1 MSDFTTGP
9 DHAPTTLTIDLD
21 ALARNFRL
29 LAKTAAPAQ
38 PSAVIK
44 ANGYGLGDEIVART
58 LAAAGCKRFF
68 TAHLDEAIR
77 VRGALPDTGIEIGVL
92 NGLLPGHEKAYL
104 EHALLPTLNDLGQ
117 IDRWS
122 VICDE
127 HGAIPAAVHVDT
139 GMRRLGLPP
148 DETLVLASDPSR
160 MRFPCR
166 YLMSHLACAD
176 TPSHPLNAEQLS
188 EFRDAVQKIPH
199 EMAVLA
205 NSSGVFLG
213 PDYHFDMIRPGVA
226 LYGGRPNTDGPNP
239 MEQVV
244 RLEAKI
250 LQLRHVDAP
259 QTVGY
264 GAAHTVEGPA
274 RIATIG
280 VGYADGYLRSL
291 SGCSSASIDGTRVPL
306 VGRVSMDLLT
316 FDVTGAPT
324 ASVGDTLVLIGP
336 DYTIDELADD
346 AGTIGYEVLTSLGN
360 RYKRHYIGGPA
371 A

>member
-1 MSDFTTGP
+1 MSDFETGP
-9 DHAPTTLTIDLD
+9 NHAPTTLTIDLD
-21 ALARNFRL
+21 ALARNFRK
-29 LAKTAAPAQ
+29 LAETAAPAK

-58 LAAAGCKRFF
+58 LAAAGCTRFF

-77 VRGALPDTGIEIGVL
+77 VRGALPDPAIEIGVL
-92 NGLLPGHEKAYL
+92 NGLLPGDEKAYREYNL
-104 EHALLPTLNDLGQ
+104 IPTLNDLGQ

-122 VICDE
+122 VICDT
-127 HGAIPAAVHVDT
+127 HGVLPASVHIDT

-148 DETLVLASDPSR
+148 DETRVLVNAPSR
-160 MRFPCR
+160 MRFSCT

-176 TPSHPLNAEQLS
+176 VPSHPLNREQLV
-188 EFRDAVQKIPH
+188 EFQEAVRTIPH
-199 EMAVLA
+199 ETAVFA
-205 NSSGVFLG
+205 NSSGIFLG

-250 LQLRHVDAP
+250 LQIRHVDAP

-264 GAAHTVEGPA
+264 GAAHTVEGPG

-291 SGCSSASIDGTRVPL
+291 SGSSSASINGQRVPL

-316 FDVTGAPT
+316 FDITEAPK
-324 ASVGDTLVLIGP
+324 ASLGDTLVLIGP

-360 RYKRHYIGGPA
+360 RYHRHYIGGA
-371 A
+371 AA

>member
-1 MSDFTTGP
+1 MTDFTTGYV
-9 DHAPTTLTIDLD
+9 HAPTTLTIDLD
-21 ALARNFRL
+21 ALARNFTL
-29 LAKTAAPAQ
+29 LAKTAAPAE

-44 ANGYGLGDEIVART
+44 ANGYGLGDEIVAKT
-58 LAAAGCKRFF
+58 LHAAGCRRFF

-77 VRGALPDTGIEIGVL
+77 VRAALPDPAVEIGVL
-92 NGLLPGHEKAYL
+92 NGLLPGHEAAYR
-104 EHALLPTLNDLGQ
+104 EHSLFPTLNDLGQ

-127 HGAIPAAVHVDT
+127 YGPLPAAVHVDT

-148 DETLVLASDPSR
+148 DETVVLASDPGR

-176 TPSHPLNAEQLS
+176 TPAHPLNREQLAAFTS
-188 EFRDAVQKIPH
+188 AVAKIPH
-199 EMAVLA
+199 EKAVLA

-213 PDYHFDMIRPGVA
+213 PEYHFDMIRPGVS

-239 MEQVV
+239 MEQVI

-250 LQLRHVDAP
+250 LQIRHVDAP

-264 GAAHTVEGPA
+264 GAAHTVEGPG

-291 SGCSSASIDGTRVPL
+291 SGCSSASIDGIRVPL

-316 FDVTGAPT
+316 FDITEAPK

-346 AGTIGYEVLTSLGN
+346 AGTIGYEVLTSLGQ
-360 RYKRHYIGGPA
+360 RYLRRYTGGA
-371 A
+371 AG

>member
-1 MSDFTTGP
+1 MTDFTTGP
-9 DHAPTTLTIDLD
+9 SHAPTTLTIDLD
-21 ALARNFRL
+21 ALARNFKL
-29 LAKTAAPAQ
+29 LAITAAPAE

-77 VRGALPDTGIEIGVL
+77 VRGVLPDTDIEIGVL
-92 NGLLPGHEKAYL
+92 NGLLPGHENAYREYSL
-104 EHALLPTLNDLGQ
+104 FPTLNDLGQ
-117 IDRWS
+117 VDRWS
-122 VICDE
+122 VICDT
-127 HGAIPAAVHVDT
+127 HGALPAAVHVDT

-148 DETLVLASDPSR
+148 DETRVLANDPAR
-160 MRFPCR
+160 MRFPCT

-176 TPSHPLNAEQLS
+176 VPQHPLNHEQLTV
-188 EFRDAVQKIPH
+188 FRDAVQKIPH
-199 EMAVLA
+199 RTAVLA

-226 LYGGRPNTDGPNP
+226 LYGGRPNTDAPNP
-239 MEQVV
+239 MEQVI

-250 LQLRHVDAP
+250 LQIRHVDAP

-291 SGCSSASIDGTRVPL
+291 SGCSSASINGQRVPL

-316 FDVTGAPT
+316 FDVTDAPT

-346 AGTIGYEVLTSLGN
+346 AGTIGYEVLTSLGQ
-360 RYKRHYIGGPA
+360 RYRRHYIGGPA